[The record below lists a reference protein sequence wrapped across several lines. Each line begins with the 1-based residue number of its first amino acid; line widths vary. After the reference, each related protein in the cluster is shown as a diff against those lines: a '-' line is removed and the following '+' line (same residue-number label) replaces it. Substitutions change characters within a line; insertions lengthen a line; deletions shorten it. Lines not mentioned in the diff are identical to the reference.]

1 MVSNTFMGRT
11 ALISSLSCDSVM
23 AGAFF
28 PQLNPHMPEEKV
40 SQHAGDHMVTPPR
53 IFPYLVVV
61 HSQIGLGF
69 LETLFN
75 SPADA
80 REPDKGFQPGGA
92 PGWMTFLAAGTMRRR
107 RFRATEVIREVPRAG
122 LPSASPGK
130 ARRR

>member
-1 MVSNTFMGRT
+1 MASNNFMGRT
-11 ALISSLSCDSVM
+11 ALIGSLSCDSVT

-28 PQLNPHMPEEKV
+28 PQPDSHMPEEKV
-40 SQHAGDHMVTPPR
+40 GGHASDHMVTPPR
-53 IFPYLVVV
+53 ILPYLVVD
-61 HSQIGLGF
+61 HSQIGLGV
-69 LETLFN
+69 LEALFN